1 MGQNR
6 LSASVLMHINLD
18 VNIDAKRALKIL
30 CNRVRTLETTNICA
44 SMWSFSS
51 FPDSLDL
58 IQSVLSTIQ

>member
-44 SMWSFSS
+44 SM
-51 FPDSLDL
+51 
-58 IQSVLSTIQ
+58 